1 MVFGT
6 SSTNHIRDLE
16 FRRSN
21 TSSSPTALL
30 RVFEPGSTHT
40 SCFGFHTSDADGG
53 PNLAEVMRL
62 TQHGKVGIG
71 VTTPQATL
79 QVNGDA
85 SITGKLTVD
94 DPIIC
99 TSTVDCTSIG
109 LTTAIVH
116 DGDSDTSI
124 GFTPNEIK
132 ITAGSTNENTL
143 NATDT
148 IFNSDNRNVDFH
160 VNTDTTSNNI
170 MVDAGTET
178 VGIGAAASNAQQLI
192 LKTTNS
198 TTLPFIDFVNSD
210 GSQSSSKNVHHTTST
225 STHDHQGWIKIKVNG
240 TDRYLAF
247 YS

>member
-1 MVFGT
+1 MTF
-6 SSTNHIRDLE
+6 S
-16 FRRSN
+16 
-21 TSSSPTALL
+21 
-30 RVFEPGSTHT
+30 
-40 SCFGFHTSDADGG
+40 TSDADGG